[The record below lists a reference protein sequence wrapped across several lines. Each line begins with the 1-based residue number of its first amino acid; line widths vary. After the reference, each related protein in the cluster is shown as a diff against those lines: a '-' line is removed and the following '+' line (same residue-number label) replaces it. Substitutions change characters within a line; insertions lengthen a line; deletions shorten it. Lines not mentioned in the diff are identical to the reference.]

1 MAGDGFASNPP
12 PHRIY
17 EAQSGLR
24 LGSMAGL
31 QLSVLPQ
38 SAISLELNPTSP
50 QARTGLETG
59 VAQIDA

>member
-1 MAGDGFASNPP
+1 
-12 PHRIY
+12 
-17 EAQSGLR
+17 
-24 LGSMAGL
+24 MAGL